1 MTTMGSPHP
10 EVVGSAVA
18 QLLPHLDSTMAVGCV
33 QALCAGLDADTL
45 SAVHDTVGR
54 VMFVRSRGPS
64 SPPSTPV
71 VPVDLVTKAALRVGL
86 DLNCKVCSLAALGGN
101 PAVDD
106 HADDCQTIE
115 AIRIRLG

>member
-1 MTTMGSPHP
+1 
-10 EVVGSAVA
+10 
-18 QLLPHLDSTMAVGCV
+18 
-33 QALCAGLDADTL
+33 
-45 SAVHDTVGR
+45 
-54 VMFVRSRGPS
+54 
-64 SPPSTPV
+64 V